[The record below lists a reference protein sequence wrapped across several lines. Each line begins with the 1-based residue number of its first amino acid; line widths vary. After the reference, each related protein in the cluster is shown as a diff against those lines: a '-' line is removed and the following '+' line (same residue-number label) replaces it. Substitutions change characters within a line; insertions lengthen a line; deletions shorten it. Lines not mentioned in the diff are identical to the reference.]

1 MLISDTRPPAT
12 VPEVPVAP
20 GVSLLLVHAAVTPA
34 ASVRATIV
42 GPDNLMCIA
51 FLLHGCES
59 SRSRKLQLLPRIDQ
73 IRIVDE
79 ISVCLVDRPPLV
91 GIAILTFGDFR
102 QAVAFDD
109 DVRLFRPDRA
119 GWLRR
124 RGR

>member
-20 GVSLLLVHAAVTPA
+20 GVSLLLVHAAVRAA
-34 ASVRATIV
+34 ASVRTRIV

-79 ISVCLVDRPPLV
+79 IFVALVDRPPPV
-91 GIAILTFGDFR
+91 GISLFTLGVFR
-102 QAVAFDD
+102 QPVAFDD
-109 DVRLFRPDRA
+109 DVRPF
-119 GWLRR
+119 
-124 RGR
+124 